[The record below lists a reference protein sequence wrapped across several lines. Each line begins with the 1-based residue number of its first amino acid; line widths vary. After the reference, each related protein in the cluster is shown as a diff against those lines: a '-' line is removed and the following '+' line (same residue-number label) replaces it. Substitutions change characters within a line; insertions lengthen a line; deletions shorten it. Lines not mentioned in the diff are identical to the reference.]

1 MDLFKVHTRATQVQA
16 RATCGDSIAFR
27 SLVPLA
33 TTNKRQA
40 IAPAYS
46 ACLYAYVTSVKEAV
60 SSKSP
65 EESEFFYDNSRACYI
80 GRCKVH
86 RIFSMTP

>member
-40 IAPAYS
+40 IAPAYFGCFF
-46 ACLYAYVTSVKEAV
+46 AHVTSVKQAA

-65 EESEFFYDNSRACYI
+65 EESQFF
-80 GRCKVH
+80 
-86 RIFSMTP
+86 

>member
-1 MDLFKVHTRATQVQA
+1 MHTRATQVQA
-16 RATCGDSIAFR
+16 RATCGDSVAFR

-46 ACLYAYVTSVKEAV
+46 ACLYAYVTSVLKA
-60 SSKSP
+60 P
-65 EESEFFYDNSRACYI
+65 RNQN
-80 GRCKVH
+80 
-86 RIFSMTP
+86 FSMTTQELVTLVAVKFIKFSR